1 MRTVLAV
8 ILLALA
14 LVGAAGADA
23 EPETCPTQCDR
34 IPASA
39 WPNPRSLPLGP
50 GNRWPALAD
59 VAVPVSAPRFGFE
72 DLCASPPVPDA
83 RAFAVAAR
91 AVVGRPDGQL
101 QLRGQIVH
109 WRGETWRG
117 GDLANGV
124 FGAAIDAL
132 RACRTSAARLTT
144 AEPDR
149 VSAVLDGPVPAR
161 VYLLV
166 DPRSSTISELLFT
179 RAPTLPAWPEA
190 PDAQVFDAMSA
201 PLCAAYLASCG

>member
-1 MRTVLAV
+1 VRTVLAV

-23 EPETCPTQCDR
+23 EPETCPPQCDR